1 MRTEVLLSLAMMRG
15 EDIKDRKFAYPIICL
30 IIEFNF
36 LLTCRKEN
44 ELAVLIQ
51 YIDRKKMEPPAATFL
66 DIILYSREQI
76 RKENLSTGDATAD
89 TDAPWGII
97 SVKV

>member
-1 MRTEVLLSLAMMRG
+1 
-15 EDIKDRKFAYPIICL
+15 
-30 IIEFNF
+30 
-36 LLTCRKEN
+36 
-44 ELAVLIQ
+44 
-51 YIDRKKMEPPAATFL
+51 MEPPAATFL

-97 SVKV
+97 SVKVLGNTVYFAFKNPKFLDDVSYPSLSRVSCATTSFPCNQ